1 VNAKD
6 MESAAVVLST
16 INKYR
21 DEIKEKKESVTKP
34 INEALKNIRSLF
46 KPLEEKLDSSISL
59 IRTEMTRYQTDEM
72 KRVADEKSKI
82 ENRIGE
88 GKGKIGFET
97 AVKKIENIEK
107 PEQNV
112 NVSNGSVGFVKT
124 RKFLVENVSLLPVEY
139 VLPNEVLIRNAM
151 KTGIELPGVR
161 YYDEMVPRNT
171 R

>member
-1 VNAKD
+1 
-6 MESAAVVLST
+6 
-16 INKYR
+16 
-21 DEIKEKKESVTKP
+21 
-34 INEALKNIRSLF
+34 
-46 KPLEEKLDSSISL
+46 
-59 IRTEMTRYQTDEM
+59 MTRYQTDEM